1 MAEAHD
7 AVPLASV
14 HPEIV
19 PILPLVA
26 AMWEDGIAGEADVR
40 TLRAIAIAAGLSA
53 EAAESL
59 DSWTEP
65 TAPPTPTELSRV
77 HRFLRSAQL
86 ADERAA
92 LASLSDFGLALRSA
106 ETSALWATERAASAL
121 REAEESLGLP
131 PAETTRTLRGLGPG
145 REAESTSLTPPDPTD
160 PTGEDD
166 ASRSDALRKLLE
178 RDRAAVRAHAR
189 DLLIR
194 PEMTIPLG
202 LPHHEYRERVLE
214 AVRLLADEG
223 IGSLGYPKVFGGG
236 EDPGAAVAAFETLAF
251 GDLSIVVKFGVQFG
265 LFGGSI
271 LQLGTR
277 RHHEA
282 YLGAVGRLELPGCYA
297 MTETGHG
304 SNVRDLETTATYDAA
319 TRELV
324 VHSPTEESGKDWIGN
339 AARHGRLA
347 VVFARLVVGDEDH
360 GVHAVL
366 VPIRDARAK
375 PEPGVRIEDR
385 GLKLGLNGVDNG
397 RIWFDSVRVPVDNLL
412 DRFATIDEQGRYQSP
427 IPSSGR
433 RFFTMLGTLVAGR
446 VSIASASVSAA
457 KVGLTIAVRYA
468 AGRRQFGPAD
478 GSELPIL
485 TYTAVQRALMPRLAA
500 TYGLHFAARRLQ
512 ARYAEAAERMA
523 RGRRSASASDAD
535 AGVPAPEAELEVLAA
550 GLKAWASDHCTE
562 TLRACREACGGQ
574 GYLAENRFAA
584 LKADTDV
591 FTTFEGAN
599 DVLYQL
605 AAKGLLSRFRDE
617 VTSLDLRGIVRYLS
631 ERAETSLT
639 ELNPVVTRR
648 TDEAHLL
655 DPSLHRAALE
665 YREARLLRSVAERM
679 RSRSREGTDSFDAV
693 NEVQDHL
700 IALARAHVERV
711 VLEAFQSGVE
721 EADHETV
728 RAALQPLAALYA
740 LSRIEAD
747 RGWFLEAGYLEAGKS
762 RAVRRLVTK
771 LCREVSGNAPELV
784 DGFGVP
790 EALLPGLVRR

>member
-26 AMWEDGIAGEADVR
+26 AMWEDGIAGEADVQ
-40 TLRAIAIAAGLSA
+40 TLRSVAIAAGLSA

-86 ADERAA
+86 GDEPAA

-106 ETSALWATERAASAL
+106 ETSALWSTERAASAL
-121 REAEESLGLP
+121 REAEGSLGLP
-131 PAETTRTLRGLGPG
+131 PAETARQLRGLGPG
-145 REAESTSLTPPDPTD
+145 RGGEATSQAPPDPTD
-160 PTGEDD
+160 PTGEGY
-166 ASRSDALRKLLE
+166 ASRSDALRELLE
-178 RDRAAVRAHAR
+178 RDHAAVRAHAR
-189 DLLIR
+189 DLLAR

-202 LPHHEYRERVLE
+202 LPHHEYRERVLD

-223 IGSLGYPKVFGGG
+223 VGSLGYPKVFGGG
-236 EDPGAAVAAFETLAF
+236 GDPGAAVAAFETLAF

-277 RHHEA
+277 RNHEA

-304 SNVRDLETTATYDAA
+304 SNVRDLETTATYDAT
-319 TRELV
+319 TRE
-324 VHSPTEESGKDWIGN
+324 
-339 AARHGRLA
+339 
-347 VVFARLVVGDEDH
+347 LVVGDEDH

-665 YREARLLRSVAERM
+665 YRGARLLRSVAERM
-679 RSRSREGTDSFDAV
+679 RSRIREGTDSFDAV
-693 NEVQDHL
+693 NQVQDHL

-711 VLEAFQSGVE
+711 VLEAFQTGVE

-740 LSRIEAD
+740 LSRLEAD

-771 LCREVSGNAPELV
+771 LCREVAGNAPELV